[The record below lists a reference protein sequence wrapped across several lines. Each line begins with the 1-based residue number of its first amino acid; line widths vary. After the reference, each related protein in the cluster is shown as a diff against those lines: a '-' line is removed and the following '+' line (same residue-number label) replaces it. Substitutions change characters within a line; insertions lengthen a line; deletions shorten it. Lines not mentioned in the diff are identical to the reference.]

1 MIILDASILIAH
13 LEDRDS
19 HHARAT
25 GILLD
30 NCDDQFASSA
40 VTLAEVLVGAIRAGR
55 GDQARDALAELQV
68 QTLGLAA
75 DAAWELA
82 QLRVGTGLKLP
93 DCCVLYA
100 ARIQPPA
107 QVATFDARLAT
118 GAAALGIGIVP
129 G

>member
-13 LEDRDS
+13 LESDDV

-25 GILLD
+25 ELLLA
-30 NCDDQFASSA
+30 NSDDELASSV

-55 GDQARDALAELQV
+55 GELARDALAVLKV
-68 QTLGLAA
+68 RTIGLGA

-82 QLRVGTGLKLP
+82 QLRVRTRLKLP

-100 ARIQPPA
+100 ARLQAPA
-107 QVATFDARLAT
+107 RIATFDARLSA
-118 GAAALGIGIVP
+118 GAAELGIEVVS
-129 G
+129 